1 MANRLGIDLGGT
13 KIEAIIID
21 DQFQVID
28 RKRIP
33 TRRDE
38 GYEAII
44 KRIIDLSKEMIR
56 VGNID

>member
-21 DQFQVID
+21 DQIQVID

-44 KRIIDLSKEMIR
+44 
-56 VGNID
+56 